1 MNEGGDFTLVYK
13 SQVVDNN
20 LNPTWQNI
28 RIPYLTLC
36 NGDDLRKI
44 RIEIFDHNRTLEDK
58 FMGFI
63 ETSYGDILS
72 GSKVFE
78 IIESGGD
85 KRGAIL
91 TVNKVELEQVP
102 TFLDHLAAG
111 TEINL
116 IVGIDF
122 TNSNGSDFIGDDK
135 SLHYIGGDT
144 HNPYEQAIA
153 SVGKVLEDYDTDKKY
168 PVYGFGAK
176 IRKESG
182 GLLPTQHDFPLSD
195 SDVHGIDGI
204 LQAYRYK
211 VPQLSFSGP
220 TYFAPLLEKIITN
233 VASETA
239 AAPIDAPIKYHVLLI
254 ITDGAVDDLDG
265 TKEKI
270 IAASRLPISIIIIG
284 VGSEDFASKL
294 NNN

>member
-1 MNEGGDFTLVYK
+1 M
-13 SQVVDNN
+13 
-20 LNPTWQNI
+20 
-28 RIPYLTLC
+28 
-36 NGDDLRKI
+36 
-44 RIEIFDHNRTLEDK
+44 
-58 FMGFI
+58 
-63 ETSYGDILS
+63 
-72 GSKVFE
+72 
-78 IIESGGD
+78 
-85 KRGAIL
+85 
-91 TVNKVELEQVP
+91 
-102 TFLDHLAAG
+102 AAG
-111 TEINL
+111 AEINL

-122 TNSNGSDFIGDDK
+122 TTSNGGDYIGDST

-182 GLLPTQHDFPLSD
+182 GLTPTQHDFPLSD
-195 SDVHGIDGI
+195 SDVLGIDGI
-204 LQAYRYK
+204 LQAYRNK

-220 TYFAPLLEKIITN
+220 TYFVPLLEKTISI
-233 VASETA
+233 ASETA

-284 VGSEDFASKL
+284 VGSEDFASKPK
-294 NNN
+294 NN